1 MQIYGLIGNP
11 LGHSLSEK
19 YFTDKFT
26 SNHIE
31 ASYKLFPLE
40 SIDDLPALIH
50 STNDLAGLN
59 VTIPYKTAAIHHI
72 QHIDKDA
79 RMVGAIN
86 TIKIEKKNSR
96 QVLIGYNTDIYGF
109 EQCIRPYIQAK
120 HIVKALI
127 LGTGGAAKAV
137 QFVLRKMG
145 IGYTLVSRNG
155 LKVGQLPYSL
165 VTSSVIKT
173 HLIIINA
180 TPIGMFP
187 NVDAKPDILYQYIGS
202 DHILIDLIYNPEET
216 LFMKIGRMAGAQTIN
231 GMVMFEKQAEESW
244 RIWNK

>member
-19 YFTDKFT
+19 YFTDKFIN
-26 SNHIE
+26 NHIE
-31 ASYKLFPLE
+31 ATYTLFPLQ
-40 SIDDLPALIH
+40 SIDELPELIN
-50 STNDLAGLN
+50 STKDLAGLN

-72 QHIDKDA
+72 HHIDKDA

-86 TIKIEKKNSR
+86 TIKIESKNSNR
-96 QVLIGYNTDIYGF
+96 VLMGYNTDIFGF
-109 EQCIRPYIQAK
+109 EQCIKPHIQDKK
-120 HIVKALI
+120 HLKALI
-127 LGTGGAAKAV
+127 LGTGGAARAV
-137 QFVLRKMG
+137 QFVLRKLG
-145 IGYTLVSRNG
+145 IGFTMVSRSG

-173 HLIIINA
+173 HLLIINA

-187 NVDAKPDILYQYIGS
+187 DIDAKPDILYQYVGS
-202 DHILIDLIYNPEET
+202 NHILIDLIYNPEET
-216 LFMKIGRMAGAQTIN
+216 HFLKIGRMAGAQTIN